1 MDNSDIITRFLIIS
15 DTHGEGLP
23 TNFSLD
29 FYADVVIHCGDL
41 TNQSKLH
48 EFEST
53 LKMISNIEA
62 SQKLVIPGNHDFTLD
77 RLAYTALL
85 QNGDLEAKLV
95 EETYGKYGKVGDLF
109 AAYPEIQLLTE
120 GTDEFDL
127 SNGARLLLYSSPYT
141 PSEGNMG
148 FQYSREVGHTWDI
161 GEADVVITHG
171 PPEGVLD
178 RTLSRER
185 AGCPQ
190 LFAAVA
196 RQRPKLHCFG
206 HIHEG
211 WGAKLVHWREKAS
224 EHPSHFTDID
234 NEKSTSIE
242 SLQSLA
248 VRKFDSEDTANAKKK
263 RLEEMMSRGFCDTS
277 RISRDAASIQQGS
290 ETLFVNA
297 SIQSSTGGEPQMPW
311 LIAIKLPRI

>member
-1 MDNSDIITRFLIIS
+1 MDNSDIKTRFLIIS

-23 TNFSLD
+23 IDFSPD
-29 FYADVVIHCGDL
+29 FYADVLIHCGDL

-53 LKMISNIEA
+53 LKMISNIGA
-62 SQKLVIPGNHDFTLD
+62 SLKLVIPGNHGFTLD
-77 RLAYTALL
+77 RLTYTALL

-109 AAYPEIQLLTE
+109 AAYPEIQLLME
-120 GTDEFDL
+120 GTHEFDL

-148 FQYSREVGHTWDI
+148 FQYSQ
-161 GEADVVITHG
+161 
-171 PPEGVLD
+171 GVLD

-211 WGAKLVHWREKAS
+211 WGAKLVHWRGKAS

-234 NEKSTSIE
+234 NEKSTYIE

-248 VRKFDSEDTANAKKK
+248 VGKFDNEDTANAKKK
-263 RLEEMMSRGFCDTS
+263 RLEEMMSQGFCDTS
-277 RISRDAASIQQGS
+277 RCSRDVTSIQQGS

-297 SIQSSTGGEPQMPW
+297 SIQSTTGGDPQLPW
-311 LIAIKLPRI
+311 LINIKLPRI

>member
-1 MDNSDIITRFLIIS
+1 MDDSNIKTRFLIIS

-23 TNFSLD
+23 TNFRPD
-29 FYADVVIHCGDL
+29 FYADVLIHCGDL
-41 TNQSKLH
+41 TDESQLR

-53 LKMISNIEA
+53 LKWISNIKA
-62 SQKLVIPGNHDFTLD
+62 SLKLVIPGNHDFTLD
-77 RLAYTALL
+77 RSAYTSLL
-85 QNGDLEAKLV
+85 EDKNLEARLV
-95 EETYGKYGKVGDLF
+95 EQTYGEYGKVADMF
-109 AAYPEIQLLTE
+109 ATYPEIRLLDE
-120 GTDEFDL
+120 GTHEFHL

-148 FQYSREVGHTWDI
+148 FRYPPGVGYTWDI
-161 GEADVVITHG
+161 GEADVVVTHG

-185 AGCPQ
+185 AGCPR

-211 WGAKLVHWREKAS
+211 WGAKLVHWRERVS

-234 NEKSTSIE
+234 NENSESIE

-248 VRKFDSEDTANAKKK
+248 LRKSDDEDTADAKKK
-263 RLEEMMSRGFCDTS
+263 RLEKMLSQGLCDTT
-277 RISRDAASIQQGS
+277 RCSRDVAGIQKGS
-290 ETLFVNA
+290 DTLFVNA
-297 SIQSSTGGEPQMPW
+297 SIQPAAGKPLQFPW
-311 LIAIKLPRI
+311 LVDLELPHT